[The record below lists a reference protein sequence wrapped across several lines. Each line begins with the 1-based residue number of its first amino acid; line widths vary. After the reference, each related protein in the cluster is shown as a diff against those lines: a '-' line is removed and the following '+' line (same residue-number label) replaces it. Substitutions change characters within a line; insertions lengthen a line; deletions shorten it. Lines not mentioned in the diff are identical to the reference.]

1 MTPAM
6 AMSNML
12 VFVVT
17 FFLARLVYG
26 PYAIYQHSYYLYTV
40 GRTAEESKACLPRGF
55 DHVITIVGMF
65 FNILNAYW
73 FYKILRKLQRKLK
86 GTEGVKES
94 NEYTDDINRKVKF
107 KKEQD

>member
-26 PYAIYQHSYYLYTV
+26 PYAIYRHAYYLYTV
-40 GRTAEESKACLPRGF
+40 GRTAEESKVCLPRGF

-86 GTEGVKES
+86 GTEGVKDS
-94 NEYTDDINRKVKF
+94 NEYTDDSNRKVKF